1 MKIKYLIL
9 LVVMTVLIAII
20 ISTYGSSSTSASFA
34 QAEKNPNRE
43 FQISGDLMLDQ
54 PMVYDPLENAN
65 YFSFYLKDKD
75 GAIFKVESNEPKP
88 QDFEYSDKVVA
99 IGKAKDGVFK
109 ANKLLLKCPSK
120 YEKDEE
126 IAQNYDK
133 K

>member
-9 LVVMTVLIAII
+9 LVVMTVLIGII

-34 QAEKNPNRE
+34 QAEKKPNRE

-54 PMVYDPLENAN
+54 PMVYEPLENAN

-109 ANKLLLKCPSK
+109 ADKLLLKCPSK

-126 IAQNYDK
+126 IGQNYDK

>member
-1 MKIKYLIL
+1 
-9 LVVMTVLIAII
+9 MTVLIAII

-34 QAEKNPNRE
+34 QAENNPNKE
-43 FQISGDLMLDQ
+43 FQISGDLMLDK
-54 PMVYDPLENAN
+54 PMIYDPLKNAN

-75 GAIFKVESNEPKP
+75 GTIFKVESNEPKP

-99 IGKAKDGVFK
+99 IGKAKGGVFK

-126 IAQNYDK
+126 IGQNYEK